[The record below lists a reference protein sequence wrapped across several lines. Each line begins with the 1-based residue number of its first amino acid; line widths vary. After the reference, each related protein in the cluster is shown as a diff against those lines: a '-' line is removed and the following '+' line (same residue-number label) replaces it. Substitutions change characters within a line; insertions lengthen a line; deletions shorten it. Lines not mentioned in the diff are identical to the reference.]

1 MGASAMKAGLGRIA
15 LSLSVPL
22 AALAGV
28 CALMASVFA
37 TAIIVGRIA
46 PRHVVQ
52 LTAAPEDS
60 VWMENVSVKKALP
73 EKIVTSSDA
82 QRTAQ
87 GRESVPMGL
96 ASAKRAT

>member
-1 MGASAMKAGLGRIA
+1 MKAGLGRIA
-15 LSLSVPL
+15 LSLSVPS

-37 TAIIVGRIA
+37 TAIIVVRIA
-46 PRHVVQ
+46 LRHIAQ

-60 VWMENVSVKKALP
+60 VWTENVSVKKALL
-73 EKIVTSSDA
+73 EKTVMSLDA
-82 QRTAQ
+82 QRTAR
-87 GRESVPMGL
+87 GKGSVPMGL